1 MLRPRGGPVKVK
13 KVVMVAVVAILG
25 FYVVT
30 RPHEAAAA
38 ADGILA
44 WLRNGAEAV
53 ILFVHNVF
61 A

>member
-13 KVVMVAVVAILG
+13 KVVMVAVIATVF

-30 RPHEAAAA
+30 RPHEAAAT

-44 WLRNGAEAV
+44 WLRDGAEAI
-53 ILFVHNVF
+53 ILFVNNVF